1 MKKILV
7 IEDDKYFR
15 ENAKIALKRRGYEV
29 FTSRNGSEG
38 FDLAKEILP
47 DLILCDIMMPE
58 HDGYWVIEQVR
69 NDYDLTNT
77 PFIFMTAK
85 VEHEDVQLGLRLGAD
100 DYLVKPFKLAE
111 LMKTIEL
118 KIKKDF

>member
-15 ENAKIALKRRGYEV
+15 ENARIALKRRGYEV
-29 FTSRNGSEG
+29 YTSKNGAEG
-38 FDLAKEILP
+38 FQLAQEIIP
-47 DLILCDIMMPE
+47 DLILCDIMMPIY
-58 HDGYWVIEQVR
+58 DGYWVITQIR
-69 NDYDLTNT
+69 NDSKLAKI

-85 VEHEDVQLGLRLGAD
+85 VESDDVSMGMKLGAD

-118 KIKKDF
+118 KINQE